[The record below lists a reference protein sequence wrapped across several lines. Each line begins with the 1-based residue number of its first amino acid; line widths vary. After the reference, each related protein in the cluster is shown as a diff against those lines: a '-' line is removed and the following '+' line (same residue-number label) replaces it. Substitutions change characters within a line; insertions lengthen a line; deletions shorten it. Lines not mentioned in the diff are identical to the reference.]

1 MAEYDVNKLTR
12 LEALKQLA
20 ERAKEYFTAKTDFA
34 DVSKKVDDI
43 EKAGYKNGTEIQEM
57 ITAAIEA
64 FETEV
69 TSDDVIN
76 TFKEIVDYIATNGAE
91 FTQVLSDIEGLE
103 ELVGES
109 PVSSQITD
117 ALKDYVLKDGDKVL
131 SANDYTDEDK
141 AKVDGI
147 EYATDEEIEA
157 LLNEIF
163 VSE

>member
-1 MAEYDVNKLTR
+1 MAEYDVKKLTR

-20 ERAKEYFTAKTDFA
+20 EKAKEYFTSKTDFA

-43 EKAGYKNGTEIQEM
+43 EKAGYKSGTEIQEM
-57 ITAAIEA
+57 IAAAIET

-69 TSDDVIN
+69 TSDDIIN

-91 FTQVLSDIEGLE
+91 FARVLSDIEGLE

>member
-141 AKVDGI
+141 AKV
-147 EYATDEEIEA
+147 ETEA
-157 LLNEIF
+157 ICYG
-163 VSE
+163 